1 MNKRNKTIN
10 QKNTINLS
18 RKRIIILGI
27 LFTIGGLIIYGGIN
41 SLKTSNG
48 IFISSPPRNIFLKA
62 MFSQNTGYLFT
73 SQSTGT
79 AKSLNS
85 GAGSKGGAFGH
96 NPPITLKQ
104 GNSLSIH
111 LINEDSVKHSKHNL
125 NIDEFNVHTRDL
137 GYFQSQTV
145 TFSANKSGTFDYY
158 CSIHPEMK
166 GKVIVHT

>member
-18 RKRIIILGI
+18 KKRVIILGI

-48 IFISSPPRNIFLKA
+48 IFLSSPPRNIFLKA
-62 MFSQNTGYLFT
+62 AYSQNTGYLFT

-79 AKSLNS
+79 VKSLNS
-85 GAGSKGGAFGH
+85 GAGNRGNLGH
-96 NPPITLKQ
+96 DPTITLNQ
-104 GNSLSIH
+104 GNVLSIH
-111 LINEDSVKHSKHNL
+111 VINEDSMKHSKHNL
-125 NIDEFNVHTRDL
+125 NIDGFNIHTKDL
-137 GYFQSQTV
+137 GYFQSETV
-145 TFSANKSGTFDYY
+145 SFKANKTGTFDYY

-166 GKVIVHT
+166 GKIIVHA

>member
-18 RKRIIILGI
+18 KKRIIILGI
-27 LFTIGGLIIYGGIN
+27 LLTIGGLIIYGGIN
-41 SLKTSNG
+41 ALKTSNG
-48 IFISSPPRNIFLKA
+48 IFLSSPPRNIFLKA
-62 MFSQNTGYLFT
+62 MYSQNTGYLFT

-85 GAGSKGGAFGH
+85 GAGRFGH
-96 NPPITLKQ
+96 NPTITLNQ

-125 NIDEFNVHTRDL
+125 NIDEFNVHTGDL
-137 GYFQSQTV
+137 GYFQSKTV
-145 TFSANKSGTFDYY
+145 TFSANKTGTFDYY